1 MDFLH
6 VEFFQVTIP
15 IINKTY
21 LLTGWKLIGY
31 TGVILLPGVGSSR
44 SGPRTMRKTGDP
56 ARFLIMSCA
65 GAFCS

>member
-31 TGVILLPGVGSSR
+31 TGVIL
-44 SGPRTMRKTGDP
+44 
-56 ARFLIMSCA
+56 FA
-65 GAFCS
+65 GRWFVQIWASHHAKNR